1 MAEGRAKRGQGK
13 RSVVESFLLPLSHVS
28 NLSPIALNSIPTL
41 EQLLCP
47 SSPFTSITSLSVQHA
62 DGQRGENI
70 QIIQHVDIGVHAI
83 TLLPAQSVALF
94 ADQLRHDAFRVYAL
108 G

>member
-1 MAEGRAKRGQGK
+1 MAEGRAKRGHGE

-47 SSPFTSITSLSVQHA
+47 STPFASITSLSVKYA
-62 DGQRGENI
+62 EGQRGKNI
-70 QIIQHVDIGVHAI
+70 QVI
-83 TLLPAQSVALF
+83 
-94 ADQLRHDAFRVYAL
+94 
-108 G
+108 

>member
-1 MAEGRAKRGQGK
+1 M
-13 RSVVESFLLPLSHVS
+13 ESFLLPLSHVS

-47 SSPFTSITSLSVQHA
+47 STPFASITSLSVKYA

-70 QIIQHVDIGVHAI
+70 QVIQHVDIGVHPI
-83 TLLPAQSVALF
+83 TLLPAQSVTLF
-94 ADQLRHDAFRVYAL
+94 TNQLRHDAFRVYAL